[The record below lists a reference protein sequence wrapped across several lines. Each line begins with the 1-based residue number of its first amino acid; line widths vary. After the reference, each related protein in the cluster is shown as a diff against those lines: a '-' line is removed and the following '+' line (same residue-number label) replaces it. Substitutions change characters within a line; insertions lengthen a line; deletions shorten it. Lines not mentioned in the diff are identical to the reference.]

1 MRLRSLR
8 LRAFGPF
15 AAEQVIDFERL
26 ASSGLFLLEGPTG
39 AGKSTILDAVTFA
52 LYGGLAG
59 ESSSD
64 DRLRS
69 HFADSSVEPAVQCE
83 FSLRGLT
90 YRVERIPEHTRP
102 KKRGDGFTTEA
113 ARVHLE
119 RLEGGR
125 WVSIS
130 ANKAEVGAAITEA
143 VGLNRDQFT
152 QVMLLPQGEFARFL
166 RAGDDERRVVLT
178 KLFGT
183 GLYDRVTSELDRRRA
198 EALKTRDEAR
208 QEITAAVS
216 AAAGAAGLD
225 EGERAELIALTGPE
239 RGVRFKQTADD
250 LAGAVATAA
259 DAMTSAQDRL
269 TRAVAAS
276 EQAKREADLMSR
288 LTRALARLAGHE
300 ATRAAYERDRSTLSA
315 ARRADPIA
323 PFIASLA
330 EAEATEQAALV
341 AVSEA
346 VPGAAQGQATPAR
359 LAELA
364 AAAADA
370 AMRAER
376 DAERLSHP
384 AEAEEALAAQQAALA
399 DLEQS
404 EQEALGKVA
413 DLARLREGL
422 PARIAD
428 LAGRCE
434 QARQAAAGLEAA
446 RVRLDAAQRQRTGAV
461 RAAELHAEAETAR
474 SAMLA
479 AVEAHLAA
487 FERHNALTEAR
498 LAGIAAE
505 LAGTLV
511 DGAPCP
517 VCGSGEHPA
526 PAAARE
532 DSVSPADVARAAQQ
546 RDRAESARRAAEAQY
561 ERLAREEAAAI
572 AVSGGVAAADLLAQV
587 QALTLEITV
596 AEQAHAEAVSCEAEL
611 AAARELLESSAD
623 ALRRAER
630 VAAASGERVAA
641 ARTALE
647 GARVEIAEAAQGYPS
662 VAARQHALREAAT
675 RHRATAESL
684 ARLGQARA
692 AAAKARDQAELQ
704 AHARGFADVAQAAA
718 AVLDAVGQE
727 TLSKRVDT
735 WSATMAGLTAAA
747 TADDLSGLDPAH
759 ADAVRQAAAEAE
771 RERLAAAE
779 ADRSAR
785 SAYDKA
791 VDRKARFE
799 TCLAEVQRAEA
810 GYDELAEATD
820 EVIRLASLA
829 KGVEGQRRVALTTY
843 VLRHWFAQVVA
854 AANVR
859 LSAMSSG
866 RYELRRTDV
875 GESRR
880 ERSGLTLAVVDR
892 YTGEERSPASLS
904 GGETFYTSLALALG
918 LADVVKAESGGVDL
932 DTLFIDE
939 GFGSLDS
946 QTLDQVM
953 AAIDELRER
962 GRVVGIVSHIADLK
976 DRVPERLEVRRL
988 PDGSSAVRIV
998 A

>member
-1 MRLRSLR
+1 MRLLSLR

-64 DRLRS
+64 DRLCS
-69 HFADSSVEPAVQCE
+69 HFADSSVEPSVRCE
-83 FSLRGLT
+83 FSLRGVT

-119 RLEGGR
+119 RLDGGR

-166 RAGDDERRVVLT
+166 RAGDDDRRAVLT
-178 KLFGT
+178 RLFGT
-183 GLYDRVTSELDRRRA
+183 GLYDRVTAELDRCRA
-198 EALKTRDEAR
+198 EALKTRQEAR
-208 QEITAAVS
+208 QGITVAVS
-216 AAAGAAGLD
+216 AAAEAAGLD
-225 EGERAELIALTGPE
+225 EGERAALIALTGPE

-250 LAGAVATAA
+250 LADAVATAA
-259 DAMTSAQDRL
+259 DAMTSAQARL
-269 TRAVAAS
+269 TQAVAAA
-276 EQAKREADLMSR
+276 EQAKRAADLMSR
-288 LTRALARLAGHE
+288 LTQALARLAEHE
-300 ATRAAYERDRSTLSA
+300 ATRASYERDRSILSA

-323 PFIASLA
+323 PLIASLA
-330 EAEATEQAALV
+330 EAETTEQAALV

-346 VPGAAQGQATPAR
+346 VPEAGQSQATPAR

-364 AAAADA
+364 GAAADA
-370 AMRAER
+370 ATRAER
-376 DAERLSHP
+376 DAAGLSHL
-384 AEAEEALAAQQAALA
+384 AEAEEGLAAQQAALA
-399 DLEQS
+399 VREQS
-404 EQEALGKVA
+404 EQEAVSKVA
-413 DLARLREGL
+413 ELARLREGL
-422 PARIAD
+422 PARIAG

-446 RVRLDAAQRQRTGAV
+446 RVRLDAAERQRTGAV

-487 FERHNALTEAR
+487 FERHNALTQAR

-505 LAGTLV
+505 LAGTLL

-517 VCGSGEHPA
+517 VCGSGEHPS

-546 RDRAESARRAAEAQY
+546 RDRAEAARRAAEAQH

-572 AVSGGVAAADLLAQV
+572 AVSDGVAAADLQAQV

-596 AEQAHAEAVSCEAEL
+596 AGQAHAEAASCEAEL
-611 AAARELLESSAD
+611 AAARARLESSAD
-623 ALRRAER
+623 ELRLAEGVAAARRAEA
-630 VAAASGERVAA
+630 VA

-647 GARVEIAEAAQGYPS
+647 GARADIARAAEGYPS
-662 VAARQHALREAAT
+662 VAARQRALREAAT
-675 RHRATAESL
+675 RHRATAEGL
-684 ARLGQARA
+684 GRLGQARA

-704 AHARGFADVAQAAA
+704 AHTRGFADAAQAAA

-735 WSATMAGLTAAA
+735 WSASMAALTAAA
-747 TADDLSGLDPAH
+747 TADDLSGLAPEG

-785 SAYDKA
+785 SAHDKA
-791 VDRKARFE
+791 AGRKARFG

-810 GYDELAEATD
+810 GYDDLVEATD
-820 EVIRLASLA
+820 EVIRLAGLA
-829 KGVEGQRRVALTTY
+829 KGVEGHRRVALTTY

-953 AAIDELRER
+953 AVIDELRER
-962 GRVVGIVSHIADLK
+962 GRVVGIVSHVADLK

-988 PDGSSAVRIV
+988 ADGSSAVRVV